1 MSYKDLLVHV
11 DESKACAKRIEA
23 AIGLAAAHEAHLTAV
38 CVRAEPPALAY
49 ATVQL
54 PQEVLQALS
63 REATERAEGALERF
77 ADAARRAGI
86 AYETRMD
93 RGVDVDLPET
103 LALHARH
110 ADLIV
115 VGQVDEDD
123 PAVRSRGLPEEVTL
137 NSGRPTLVVPYIGAA
152 ATIGER
158 VMVAW
163 NASRE
168 AARAIGDAMPL
179 LERAKVVTV
188 VSVNARPDAL
198 GHGEDPGADI
208 GAHLARHGLKVEVE
222 RLEARDIDVPN
233 AILSR
238 LADAGSDLLVMGC
251 YGHSRLREMVLGG
264 VTRTILGEMTVP
276 VLMAH

>member
-38 CVRAEPPALAY
+38 SVRSEPPALAY
-49 ATVQL
+49 ATVAL
-54 PQEVLQALS
+54 PQEVLHALS
-63 REATERAEGALERF
+63 REATERAEAALERF

-86 AYETRMD
+86 AYATRMD
-93 RGVDVDLPET
+93 DGLDVALPET

-115 VGQVDEDD
+115 LGQVDEDD
-123 PAVRSRGLPEEVTL
+123 PAVRHRRLPEEVTL
-137 NSGRPTLVVPYIGAA
+137 NSGRPTLVIPYIGAA

-158 VMVAW
+158 IMVAW

-179 LERAKVVTV
+179 LERAKAVTV
-188 VSVNARPDAL
+188 VSVNARPGPH
-198 GHGEDPGADI
+198 GHGEEPGADI
-208 GAHLARHGLKVEVE
+208 GAHLARHGIKVEVE
-222 RLEARDIDVPN
+222 QLEARDVDAPN
-233 AILSR
+233 AILSH

-251 YGHSRLREMVLGG
+251 YGHSRLRELVLGG
-264 VTRTILGEMTVP
+264 VTRTILHDMTVP
-276 VLMAH
+276 VLMTH

>member
-23 AIGLAAAHEAHLTAV
+23 AIGLAVAHEAHLTAV
-38 CVRAEPPALAY
+38 CVRPEPSALAY
-49 ATVQL
+49 ATVHL

-63 REATERAEGALERF
+63 RDATERAEAALERF

-93 RGVDVDLPET
+93 RGLDVDLPET

-123 PAVRSRGLPEEVTL
+123 PAVRYRGLPEEVTL

>member
-11 DESKACAKRIEA
+11 DGSRACAKRIEA
-23 AIGLAAAHEAHLTAV
+23 AIGLAVAHEAHLTAV
-38 CVRAEPPALAY
+38 CVRDEPPALAY

-54 PQEVLQALS
+54 PQEVLRALS
-63 REATERAEGALERF
+63 REATERAEAALERF

-86 AYETRMD
+86 AYATRMD
-93 RGVDVDLPET
+93 DGLELGLAET
-103 LALHARH
+103 LAVHARH

-115 VGQVDEDD
+115 LGQVDEDD
-123 PAVRSRGLPEEVTL
+123 PAVRHRGLPEEVTL
-137 NSGRPTLVVPYIGAA
+137 NAGRPALVVPYIGATA
-152 ATIGER
+152 AIGER
-158 VMVAW
+158 IMVAW

-179 LERAKVVTV
+179 LERAKAVTV
-188 VSVNARPDAL
+188 ASVNARPDAR

-208 GAHLARHGLKVEVE
+208 GVHLARHGVRVDVT

-233 AILSR
+233 AILSH

-264 VTRTILGEMTVP
+264 VTRTILREMTVP

>member
-1 MSYKDLLVHV
+1 
-11 DESKACAKRIEA
+11 
-23 AIGLAAAHEAHLTAV
+23 
-38 CVRAEPPALAY
+38 VRY
-49 ATVQL
+49 
-54 PQEVLQALS
+54 
-63 REATERAEGALERF
+63 
-77 ADAARRAGI
+77 
-86 AYETRMD
+86 
-93 RGVDVDLPET
+93 
-103 LALHARH
+103 
-110 ADLIV
+110 
-115 VGQVDEDD
+115 
-123 PAVRSRGLPEEVTL
+123 RGLPEEVTL